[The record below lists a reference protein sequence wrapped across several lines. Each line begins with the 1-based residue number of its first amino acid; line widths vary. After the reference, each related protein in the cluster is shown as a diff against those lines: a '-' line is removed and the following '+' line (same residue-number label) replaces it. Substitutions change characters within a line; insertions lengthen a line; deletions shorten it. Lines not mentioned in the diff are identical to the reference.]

1 MDNNE
6 KFTKMLVDIIA
17 TEGGD
22 TEPQSIFR
30 LKQLMA
36 FISEESADIA
46 YKLKKLDPEKAEL
59 DLPNL
64 FNEASIIARDIRRF
78 HKELPQF

>member
-46 YKLKKLDPEKAEL
+46 YKLK
-59 DLPNL
+59 NL
-64 FNEASIIARDIRRF
+64 IQKKQNLIYLIYSM
-78 HKELPQF
+78 KQV